1 MSALGQKRLG
11 QLRLMSALPPKA
23 DIGVSLND
31 LCFSKIGSC
40 ASFLGRRRR
49 NISTHRRSIIVRQGW
64 RGCGHRNTAEENSEN
79 PFTYVSNGFKR
90 MFEFSSIV

>member
-1 MSALGQKRLG
+1 
-11 QLRLMSALPPKA
+11 MSALPPKA

-31 LCFSKIGSC
+31 VRFSKIGSC
-40 ASFLGRRRR
+40 ASFLGRRCR

-64 RGCGHRNTAEENSEN
+64 RGHRNTVEENSEN
-79 PFTYVSNGFKR
+79 PFTYVSNGFKL